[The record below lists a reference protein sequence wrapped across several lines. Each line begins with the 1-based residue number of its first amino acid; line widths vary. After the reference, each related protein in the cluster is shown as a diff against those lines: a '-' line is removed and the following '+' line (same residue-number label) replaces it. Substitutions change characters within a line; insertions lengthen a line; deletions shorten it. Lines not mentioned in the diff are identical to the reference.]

1 MLEWIQQT
9 MTSLGYLG
17 IALLMFLENDF
28 SPIPSELIMPLAGFT
43 AGRGDLSFVGV
54 VVAGALE
61 TVKLCWGSC
70 IRQIVIQFLWK
81 ISEHLTPQNDGVTNK
96 SCSAR
101 LSEV

>member
-9 MTSLGYLG
+9 MTSLGYPG

-28 SPIPSELIMPLAGFT
+28 SPISSELIMPLAGFT

-61 TVKLCWGSC
+61 TVKLCWVEC
-70 IRQIVIQFLWK
+70 IDVNFIQ
-81 ISEHLTPQNDGVTNK
+81 
-96 SCSAR
+96 
-101 LSEV
+101 